1 MKLDYWTD
9 DKEKLRANII
19 YNIQMNILKKVKNA
33 VEAQFVEIEE
43 EYVKG
48 NLRTIT
54 QITQQMKNQ
63 LKQSFE
69 FNQRN
74 AANIDAIRE
83 QIHQINLQNNEVR
96 TDLMQIQEQFQ

>member
-83 QIHQINLQNNEVR
+83 QIRQINLQNNEVR

>member
-74 AANIDAIRE
+74 AANIDAISE
-83 QIHQINLQNNEVR
+83 QIYQINLQNNEVR

>member
-1 MKLDYWTD
+1 M
-9 DKEKLRANII
+9 
-19 YNIQMNILKKVKNA
+19 
-33 VEAQFVEIEE
+33 
-43 EYVKG
+43 
-48 NLRTIT
+48 RTIT

-83 QIHQINLQNNEVR
+83 QIRQINLQNNEVR

>member
-1 MKLDYWTD
+1 M
-9 DKEKLRANII
+9 
-19 YNIQMNILKKVKNA
+19 KNA

-83 QIHQINLQNNEVR
+83 QIRQINLQNNEVR

>member
-1 MKLDYWTD
+1 
-9 DKEKLRANII
+9 
-19 YNIQMNILKKVKNA
+19 
-33 VEAQFVEIEE
+33 
-43 EYVKG
+43 
-48 NLRTIT
+48 
-54 QITQQMKNQ
+54 MKNQ

-83 QIHQINLQNNEVR
+83 QIRQINLQNNEVR

>member
-1 MKLDYWTD
+1 M
-9 DKEKLRANII
+9 
-19 YNIQMNILKKVKNA
+19 
-33 VEAQFVEIEE
+33 
-43 EYVKG
+43 
-48 NLRTIT
+48 RTIT

>member
-1 MKLDYWTD
+1 M
-9 DKEKLRANII
+9 
-19 YNIQMNILKKVKNA
+19 
-33 VEAQFVEIEE
+33 
-43 EYVKG
+43 
-48 NLRTIT
+48 RTIT

-83 QIHQINLQNNEVR
+83 QIYQINLQNNEVR